1 MCLKIFF
8 LLNIIFVKMRYAEDM
23 VFKYMIGLHRY
34 CKKLNENVMSIHS
47 NFYCQFAIN
56 SFYQH

>member
-1 MCLKIFF
+1 
-8 LLNIIFVKMRYAEDM
+8 MRYAEDM